1 MFGLIF
7 SVGLSIILNALNFE
21 ILAPL
26 QVIFIADMG
35 KQVIMDEVVTDEI
48 ESIVDDLFSDMG
60 IFD

>member
-1 MFGLIF
+1 MLGLIF

-26 QVIFIADMG
+26 QAIFIADMG
-35 KQVIMDEVVTDEI
+35 KQVIMDEVVTDEM
-48 ESIVDDLFSDMG
+48 EGMFDDLFGDVD

>member
-1 MFGLIF
+1 MFGLII

-26 QVIFIADMG
+26 QAIFIADMG
-35 KQVIMDEVVTDEI
+35 KQVIMDEVATDEM
-48 ESIVDDLFSDMG
+48 EGMFDDLFGDLG